1 MPFYVE
7 SDGVVLGGLG
17 VHGGRRLVDRKV
29 SFYCVLVL
37 VGGCAPNFIN
47 KYLPQVNVGVEGG
60 HTSRTLPLCESQ
72 YDKACHELH

>member
-1 MPFYVE
+1 MRLFFGYEDTKCHSRLYVE
-7 SDGVVLGGLG
+7 LAEVVLGELG

-47 KYLPQVNVGVEGG
+47 KYLPRVSGRGT
-60 HTSRTLPLCESQ
+60 HFK
-72 YDKACHELH
+72 DIAFM